1 MTPDDRAHV
10 EAAVSELAN
19 AAQVVAG
26 LSTQLRQVL
35 STASEDALQLE
46 AAADRIVRV
55 LRRLQP
61 EDRR

>member
-1 MTPDDRAHV
+1 MTHDERAQF
-10 EAAVSELAN
+10 EAAMSELAN

-35 STASEDALQLE
+35 GTASEDALQLE

-55 LRRLQP
+55 LRQLQP
-61 EDRR
+61 GDRL

>member
-1 MTPDDRAHV
+1 MTPDERAQF

-26 LSTQLRQVL
+26 LSMQVRQAL
-35 STASEDALQLE
+35 GTASEDAVKLE
-46 AAADRIVRV
+46 AAADRMVRV

-61 EDRR
+61 EDRQ

>member
-1 MTPDDRAHV
+1 MTPDERAQF
-10 EAAVSELAN
+10 EAAVSELTN

-35 STASEDALQLE
+35 GTASEDALRLE

-61 EDRR
+61 RAE

>member
-1 MTPDDRAHV
+1 MTPDERAQF

-26 LSTQLRQVL
+26 LSTQLRQML
-35 STASEDALQLE
+35 GTASEDALQLE

-55 LRRLQP
+55 LRRLQS
-61 EDRR
+61 EDRQ

>member
-1 MTPDDRAHV
+1 MTPDERAQFD
-10 EAAVSELAN
+10 AAVSELAN

-35 STASEDALQLE
+35 GTASEDALQLE

-61 EDRR
+61 EDRQ

>member
-1 MTPDDRAHV
+1 MTTSDRAQL
-10 EAAVSELAN
+10 EAAMSELAN

-35 STASEDALQLE
+35 GTASEDALQLE

-55 LRRLQP
+55 LRRLLP
-61 EDRR
+61 EYRR

>member
-1 MTPDDRAHV
+1 MTPDERAQF

-26 LSTQLRQVL
+26 LSTQVRQVL
-35 STASEDALQLE
+35 GTAAEDALQLE

-61 EDRR
+61 RAE

>member
-1 MTPDDRAHV
+1 MTPDERAQF
-10 EAAVSELAN
+10 EAAVSELVN

-26 LSTQLRQVL
+26 LSTRLRQVL
-35 STASEDALQLE
+35 GTASEDAQGLE
-46 AAADRIVRV
+46 AAVDRIVRV